1 MSLLDRVLTEI
12 APGVAR
18 RRMQEKLALQA
29 MTSRYDAAGRSNR
42 TSSLRPIKGDADAAS
57 YQRQILAD
65 VARDMI
71 RNSPFAARARAVIS
85 GNVIGDGII
94 PKPVGGTK
102 AARKALL
109 QVIRTHLDT
118 TSVDFHGRANLYGL
132 QRQVME
138 TVVDSGEVL
147 VRRIWRTRAD
157 GLPLPFQIEIMEC
170 DHLDKTRDGTLP
182 SGGSI
187 REGIQY
193 DAEGKRSGY
202 WIFPE
207 HPGAS
212 GRWKRQES
220 RFIPASDMLHIFRQ
234 DRPGQ
239 TRGASWFGAVA
250 ISLMDFSDNQDAEL
264 MRQKIAACFAGFRTQ
279 PDAEL
284 LTDADGGDRAKISS
298 LVPGRIQNLAPG
310 EGIVFSSPPASTGY
324 DNLATWALRAAAAG
338 LGITYEAVSG
348 DLSRVNFSSARLG
361 RMEMDRN
368 VSAWQWLL
376 IVPQFC
382 QPFAAWMME
391 SVALYRAG
399 GQLRLNSNGLTLD
412 WVPPARIIIDPARE
426 IPAIVTK
433 IEGRLSSLQ
442 SEIRGLGY
450 DPETVFSEQEEDAK
464 HARIYGL
471 NVPGAG
477 QAAAPPAALGAV
489 GDMDPNQEDQNND
502 TGQ

>member
-1 MSLLDRVLTEI
+1 MSLLDRVLKEI

-29 MTSRYDAAGRSNR
+29 MTSRYDAASRSNR
-42 TSSLRPIKGDADAAS
+42 TSSLRPIRGDADAATF
-57 YQRQILAD
+57 QRQVLAD

-94 PKPVGGTK
+94 PKPTGGTK
-102 AARKALL
+102 AARRALL
-109 QVIRTHLDT
+109 QVIKDHLDT
-118 TSVDFHGRANLYGL
+118 TAVDFHGRANLYGL
-132 QRQVME
+132 QRQIME

-147 VRRIWRTRAD
+147 VRRVWRTRAD
-157 GLPLPFQIEIMEC
+157 GLPLPFQIEVMEG
-170 DHLDKTRDGTLP
+170 DHLDRTRDGTFQD
-182 SGGSI
+182 GRSI
-187 REGIQY
+187 REGIEY
-193 DAEGKRSGY
+193 DAEGKRRGY
-202 WIFPE
+202 WVFPE

-212 GRWKRQES
+212 GRWTRQES

-239 TRGASWFGAVA
+239 TRGASWFGPVA

-279 PDAEL
+279 PEAEFK
-284 LTDADGGDRAKISS
+284 TDADEGDRAGISS

-310 EGIVFSSPPASTGY
+310 EDITFASPPPSTGY

-376 IVPQFC
+376 MVPQFC
-382 QPFAAWMME
+382 QPFSAWMME
-391 SVALYRAG
+391 AIALYRTG
-399 GQLRLNSNGLTLD
+399 GVLRLNANGLSLD

-426 IPAIVTK
+426 IPAIVKK

-450 DPETVFSEQEEDAK
+450 DPETVFAEQVEDAEQ
-464 HARIYGL
+464 ARIAGL
-471 NVPGAG
+471 SVPGA
-477 QAAAPPAALGAV
+477 ALSAPQMQGPMPDTA
-489 GDMDPNQEDQNND
+489 GDQNQRDQNND